1 MEFFFPSRLIFW
13 WDLLP
18 QKFLPLDFLQE
29 VLISAAP
36 LAYPVGGFLA
46 IFAYFSIA
54 FHGLYLV
61 KNFLFLEPIFF
72 REILLFAICDMPRWY
87 GDFFFSPKLVF
98 FRGFLQHIQTAQGVF
113 LPPKPVLYWTFWSL
127 RVEIWSS
134 Q

>member
-1 MEFFFPSRLIFW
+1 MGFTSPKIFT
-13 WDLLP
+13 
-18 QKFLPLDFLQE
+18 LDFLQE

-61 KNFLFLEPIFF
+61 KNFLFFGTDIFS
-72 REILLFAICDMPRWY
+72 RNFALRNLRYAQM
-87 GDFFFSPKLVF
+87 V
-98 FRGFLQHIQTAQGVF
+98 RGFFLFPQAGVFSRVFGILQHIQTAQGVF

>member
-98 FRGFLQHIQTAQGVF
+98 FRGFLAFFAAYSDGPGGFFSPRKQCFIGLFGHCA
-113 LPPKPVLYWTFWSL
+113 
-127 RVEIWSS
+127 
-134 Q
+134 